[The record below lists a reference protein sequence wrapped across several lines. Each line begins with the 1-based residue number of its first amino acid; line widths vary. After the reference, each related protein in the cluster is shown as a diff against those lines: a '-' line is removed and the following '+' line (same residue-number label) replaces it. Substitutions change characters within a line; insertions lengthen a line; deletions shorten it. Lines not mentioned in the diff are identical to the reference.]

1 MAFVPPQAGYD
12 RAITVFSPDGRLFQ
26 VNYAREAVKR
36 GGATAVGVKWKEGGV
51 VLAVEKRITS
61 KLIEPSSY
69 EKIFLIDD
77 HIAAAP
83 SGIIAD
89 ARVLVDRAR
98 LEAQIYRLTYGEPV
112 PLTVLV
118 KKICDLK
125 QAHTQYGG
133 GVRPFGAALLMAG
146 VNEKPELFETDPS
159 GAYFEWKAVAIG
171 SGRNTAM
178 AIFEEHYKDDIG
190 KDDAIK
196 LAILALAKTLEE
208 PSVDAI
214 EVAYITMEDKRW
226 KKLPREELEKYLNE
240 VLQEVKEEEV
250 EEREEDYSELD
261 QNY

>member
-36 GGATAVGVKWKEGGV
+36 GATAVGVKWNNGV

-69 EKIFLIDD
+69 EKIFQIDE

-98 LEAQIYRLTYGEPV
+98 LEAQVYRLTYGEPV

-133 GVRPFGAALLMAG
+133 VRPFGAALLMAG
-146 VNEKPELFETDPS
+146 VNEKPELYETDPS

-178 AIFEEHYKDDIG
+178 AIFEEHYNPDTDEKE
-190 KDDAIK
+190 AVR
-196 LAILALAKTLEE
+196 LAIMALAKTLEE
-208 PSVDAI
+208 PTPESI
-214 EVAYITMEDKRW
+214 EVALITMDKKQWVKLSRKDVEDHLKEII
-226 KKLPREELEKYLNE
+226 KE
-240 VLQEVKEEEV
+240 VEEEEV
-250 EEREEDYSELD
+250 EEKAEDYSELD
-261 QNY
+261 SNY

>member
-26 VNYAREAVKR
+26 VQYAREAVKR
-36 GGATAVGVKWKEGGV
+36 GATAVGVKCKEGV
-51 VLAVEKRITS
+51 VLAVEKRVTS
-61 KLIEPSSY
+61 KLIEPESY
-69 EKIFLIDD
+69 EKIFQIDD
-77 HIAAAP
+77 HIAAAS

-125 QAHTQYGG
+125 QMHTQYG

-178 AIFEEHYKDDIG
+178 AIFEEKYREDMTLA
-190 KDDAIK
+190 DAIK
-196 LAILALAKTLEE
+196 LAVLALAKTMEE
-208 PSVDAI
+208 PSPESI
-214 EVAYITMEDKRW
+214 EVAVITVEE
-226 KKLPREELEKYLNE
+226 KKFKKISKEKVAKCLEEALKEAE
-240 VLQEVKEEEV
+240 EEEV
-250 EEREEDYSELD
+250 AEKEEDYTELD
-261 QNY
+261 SNY

>member
-26 VNYAREAVKR
+26 VQYAREAVKR
-36 GGATAVGVKWKEGGV
+36 GATAVGVKCKEGV
-51 VLAVEKRITS
+51 VLAVEKRVTS
-61 KLIEPSSY
+61 RLIEPESY
-69 EKIFLIDD
+69 EKIFQIDD
-77 HIAAAP
+77 HIAAAS

-125 QAHTQYGG
+125 QMHTQYG

-178 AIFEEHYKDDIG
+178 AIFEEKYRDDMTLE
-190 KDDAIK
+190 DAIK
-196 LAILALAKTLEE
+196 LAVLALAKTMEE
-208 PSVDAI
+208 PSPENI
-214 EVAYITMEDKRW
+214 EVAVITVKE
-226 KKLPREELEKYLNE
+226 KKFKKISKEKVAKCLEEAIKEAE
-240 VLQEVKEEEV
+240 EEEV
-250 EEREEDYSELD
+250 AEKEEDYTELD
-261 QNY
+261 SNY

>member
-26 VNYAREAVKR
+26 VQYAREAVKR
-36 GGATAVGVKWKEGGV
+36 GATAVGVKCAEGV
-51 VLAVEKRITS
+51 VLAVEKRVTS
-61 KLIEPSSY
+61 RLIEPESY
-69 EKIFLIDD
+69 EKIFQIDD
-77 HIAAAP
+77 HIAAAS

-125 QAHTQYGG
+125 QAHTQYG

-178 AIFEEHYKDDIG
+178 AIFEEKYRDDMG
-190 KDDAIK
+190 LDDAIR
-196 LAILALAKTLEE
+196 LAVFALAKTMET
-208 PSVDAI
+208 PSPENI
-214 EVAYITMEDKRW
+214 EVAVITVKDKKFKKISSEEVASCLETALAEMER
-226 KKLPREELEKYLNE
+226 
-240 VLQEVKEEEV
+240 EEV
-250 EEREEDYSELD
+250 EEKGEDYSELD
-261 QNY
+261 SHY

>member
-26 VNYAREAVKR
+26 VQYAREAVKR
-36 GGATAVGVKWKEGGV
+36 GATAVGVKCKEGV
-51 VLAVEKRITS
+51 VLAVEKRVTS
-61 KLIEPSSY
+61 RLIEPESY
-69 EKIFLIDD
+69 EKIFQIDE
-77 HIAAAP
+77 HIAAAS

-98 LEAQIYRLTYGEPV
+98 LEAQSYRLTYGEPV

-125 QAHTQYGG
+125 QMHTQYG

-178 AIFEEHYKDDIG
+178 AIFEEKYREDMTLE
-190 KDDAIK
+190 DAIK
-196 LAILALAKTLEE
+196 LAVLALAKTMEE
-208 PSVDAI
+208 PSPENI
-214 EVAYITMEDKRW
+214 EVAVITVEE
-226 KKLPREELEKYLNE
+226 KKFKKISKEKVAKCLEEAIKEAE
-240 VLQEVKEEEV
+240 EEEV
-250 EEREEDYSELD
+250 AEKEEDYTELD
-261 QNY
+261 SNY

>member
-26 VNYAREAVKR
+26 VQYAREAVKR
-36 GGATAVGVKWKEGGV
+36 GATAVGVKCKDGV
-51 VLAVEKRITS
+51 VLAVEKRVTS
-61 KLIEPSSY
+61 KLIEPESY
-69 EKIFLIDD
+69 EKIFQIDD
-77 HIAAAP
+77 HIAAAS

-125 QAHTQYGG
+125 QMHTQYG
-133 GVRPFGAALLMAG
+133 GVRPFGVALLMAG

-178 AIFEEHYKDDIG
+178 AIFEEKYRDDMTLEN
-190 KDDAIK
+190 AIK
-196 LAILALAKTLEE
+196 LAVLALAKTMEE
-208 PSVDAI
+208 PSPDNI
-214 EVAYITMEDKRW
+214 EVAVITVKE
-226 KKLPREELEKYLNE
+226 KKFRKISKEEVAKCLEE
-240 VLQEVKEEEV
+240 VLKEVEAEEV
-250 EEREEDYSELD
+250 PEKEEDYSELD
-261 QNY
+261 TNY

>member
-36 GGATAVGVKWKEGGV
+36 GATAVGVKWADGV

-69 EKIFLIDD
+69 EKIFQIDD

-98 LEAQIYRLTYGEPV
+98 VEAQVYRLTYGEPV
-112 PLTVLV
+112 PLNVLV

-133 GVRPFGAALLMAG
+133 VRPFGAALLMAG
-146 VNEKPELFETDPS
+146 VNERPELYETDPS

-178 AIFEEHYKDDIG
+178 AIFEEHYSDDINLEG
-190 KDDAIK
+190 AAK
-196 LAILALAKTLEE
+196 LAILALAKTIEE
-208 PSVDAI
+208 PSADGI
-214 EVAYITMEDKRW
+214 EVAYITTKNRQWEKLPKERVAEYLSEVL
-226 KKLPREELEKYLNE
+226 KKL
-240 VLQEVKEEEV
+240 KEEEV
-250 EEREEDYSELD
+250 EEKSEDYSELD

>member
-36 GGATAVGVKWKEGGV
+36 GATAVGVKWKDGV

-69 EKIFLIDD
+69 EKIFQIDD

-98 LEAQIYRLTYGEPV
+98 LESQIYRLTYGEPV
-112 PLTVLV
+112 PLNVLV

-125 QAHTQYGG
+125 QAHTQYG

-146 VNEKPELFETDPS
+146 VNEKPELYETDPS

-171 SGRNTAM
+171 SGRNVAM
-178 AIFEEHYKDDIG
+178 AIFEEHYRDDLDMNG
-190 KDDAIK
+190 AVK

-208 PSVDAI
+208 PSADGI
-214 EVAYITMEDKRW
+214 EVAYITMDDKHW
-226 KKLPREELEKYLNE
+226 KKLSKDDVEKYLSE
-240 VLQEVKEEEV
+240 IIEEAKEEEV
-250 EEREEDYSELD
+250 EEKSEDYSELD

>member
-12 RAITVFSPDGRLFQ
+12 RASAVFSPDGRLFQ

-36 GGATAVGVKWKEGGV
+36 GATAVGVKWKDGV

-61 KLIEPSSY
+61 RLIEPSSY
-69 EKIFLIDD
+69 EKIFQVDD
-77 HIAAAP
+77 RIAAAP

-133 GVRPFGAALLMAG
+133 VRPFGAALLMAG
-146 VNEKPELFETDPS
+146 VNDKPELYETDPS

-178 AIFEEHYKDDIG
+178 AIFEEHYRDDLDMDG
-190 KDDAIK
+190 AIK
-196 LAILALAKTLEE
+196 LAIMALAKTLEE
-208 PSVDAI
+208 PSAEGI
-214 EVAYITMEDKRW
+214 EVAYITTGDKRW
-226 KKLPREELEKYLNE
+226 KKLSTEDVGKYLGDILDE
-240 VLQEVKEEEV
+240 LKEEEV
-250 EEREEDYSELD
+250 EMKEEDYSELD

>member
-36 GGATAVGVKWKEGGV
+36 GATAVGLKWNRGI

-61 KLIEPSSY
+61 RLIEPKSY
-69 EKIFLIDD
+69 EKIFQIDE

-133 GVRPFGAALLMAG
+133 VRPFGAALLLAG
-146 VNEKPELFETDPS
+146 VNEKPELYETDPS

-178 AIFEEHYKDDIG
+178 AIFEENYSDELNREG
-190 KDDAIK
+190 AIK
-196 LAILALAKTLEE
+196 LAIRALVSTIEN
-208 PSVDAI
+208 PTPDSI
-214 EVAYITMEDKRW
+214 EVALITTEEKRW
-226 KKLPREELEKYLNE
+226 KKLERKELEKFLHE
-240 VLQEVKEEEV
+240 VLEEIKEEEV
-250 EEREEDYSELD
+250 EEKAEDYSELD

>member
-36 GGATAVGVKWKEGGV
+36 GATAVGVKWKGGV

-61 KLIEPSSY
+61 RLIEPSSY
-69 EKIFLIDD
+69 EKIFQIDD

-133 GVRPFGAALLMAG
+133 VRPFGAALLLAG
-146 VNEKPELFETDPS
+146 VNEKPELYETDPS

-171 SGRNTAM
+171 SGRNVAM
-178 AIFEEHYKDDIG
+178 AIFEEHYKDDIDMEG
-190 KDDAIK
+190 AIK

-208 PSVDAI
+208 PSAEAI
-214 EVAYITMEDKRW
+214 EVAYITTEDRHW
-226 KKLPREELEKYLNE
+226 KKLSREKLKGYLEEMAKE
-240 VLQEVKEEEV
+240 AKEEQV

>member
-26 VNYAREAVKR
+26 VQYAREAVKR
-36 GGATAVGVKWKEGGV
+36 GATAVGVKCKEGV
-51 VLAVEKRITS
+51 VLAVEKRVTS
-61 KLIEPSSY
+61 RLIEPESY
-69 EKIFLIDD
+69 EKIFQIDD
-77 HIAAAP
+77 HIAAAS

-133 GVRPFGAALLMAG
+133 VRPFGAALLMAG
-146 VNEKPELFETDPS
+146 VNDKPELFETDPS

-178 AIFEEHYKDDIG
+178 AIFEEKYKDEMNLE
-190 KDDAIK
+190 DAIR
-196 LAILALAKTLEE
+196 LAIFALAKTMEK
-208 PSVDAI
+208 PSPENI
-214 EVAYITMEDKRW
+214 EVAVITMKDKRF
-226 KKLPREELEKYLNE
+226 KKISSEEVANCLEKALTE
-240 VLQEVKEEEV
+240 MEKEEV
-250 EEREEDYSELD
+250 EEKGEDYTELD
-261 QNY
+261 SNY

>member
-26 VNYAREAVKR
+26 VQYAREAVKR
-36 GGATAVGVKWKEGGV
+36 GATAVGVKCKEGV
-51 VLAVEKRITS
+51 VLAVEKRVTS
-61 KLIEPSSY
+61 RLIEPESY
-69 EKIFLIDD
+69 EKIFQIDE
-77 HIAAAP
+77 HIAAAS

-125 QAHTQYGG
+125 QMHTQYG

-178 AIFEEHYKDDIG
+178 AIFEEKYREDMTLE
-190 KDDAIK
+190 DAIK
-196 LAILALAKTLEE
+196 LAVLALAKTMEE
-208 PSVDAI
+208 PSPENI
-214 EVAYITMEDKRW
+214 EVAVITVEE
-226 KKLPREELEKYLNE
+226 KKFKKISKEKVAKCLEEAIKEAE
-240 VLQEVKEEEV
+240 EEEV
-250 EEREEDYSELD
+250 SEKEEDYTELD
-261 QNY
+261 SNY

>member
-36 GGATAVGVKWKEGGV
+36 GATAVGVKWKDGV

-61 KLIEPSSY
+61 RLIEPRSY
-69 EKIFLIDD
+69 EKIFQIDD

-133 GVRPFGAALLMAG
+133 VRPFGAALLMAG
-146 VNEKPELFETDPS
+146 INGEPELYETDPS

-171 SGRNTAM
+171 SGRNVAM
-178 AIFEEHYKDDIG
+178 SIFEEHYDENLDREG
-190 KDDAIK
+190 AIK
-196 LAILALAKTLEE
+196 LAILALSKTLEE
-208 PSVDAI
+208 PSPEGI
-214 EVAYITMEDKRW
+214 EVAYITTEDRRW
-226 KKLPREELEKYLNE
+226 KKLPKEDLKALLEELSREKVPE
-240 VLQEVKEEEV
+240 GGKG
-250 EEREEDYSELD
+250 DYSEID
-261 QNY
+261 DSY

>member
-26 VNYAREAVKR
+26 VQYAREAVKR
-36 GGATAVGVKWKEGGV
+36 GATAVGVKCREGV
-51 VLAVEKRITS
+51 VLAVEKRVTS
-61 KLIEPSSY
+61 RLIEPESY
-69 EKIFLIDD
+69 EKIFQIDD
-77 HIAAAP
+77 HIAAAS

-125 QAHTQYGG
+125 QMHTQYG

-178 AIFEEHYKDDIG
+178 AIFEEKYREDMTLA
-190 KDDAIK
+190 DAIK
-196 LAILALAKTLEE
+196 LAVLALAKTMEE
-208 PSVDAI
+208 PSPENI
-214 EVAYITMEDKRW
+214 EVAVITVEE
-226 KKLPREELEKYLNE
+226 KKFKKISREKVAKCLEEALK
-240 VLQEVKEEEV
+240 EVKEEEV
-250 EEREEDYSELD
+250 AEREEDYTELD
-261 QNY
+261 SNY

>member
-26 VNYAREAVKR
+26 VQYAREAVKR
-36 GGATAVGVKWKEGGV
+36 GATAVGVKCKEGV
-51 VLAVEKRITS
+51 VLAVEKRVTS
-61 KLIEPSSY
+61 RLIEPESY
-69 EKIFLIDD
+69 EKIFQIDD
-77 HIAAAP
+77 HIAAAS

-125 QAHTQYGG
+125 QMHTQYG

-178 AIFEEHYKDDIG
+178 AIFEEKYRDDMTLEE
-190 KDDAIK
+190 AIK
-196 LAILALAKTLEE
+196 LAVLALAKTMEE
-208 PSVDAI
+208 PSPENI
-214 EVAYITMEDKRW
+214 EVAVITVEE
-226 KKLPREELEKYLNE
+226 KKFKKISKEKVAKCLEEAIKEAE
-240 VLQEVKEEEV
+240 EEEV
-250 EEREEDYSELD
+250 AEKEEDYTELD
-261 QNY
+261 SNY

>member
-36 GGATAVGVKWKEGGV
+36 GATAVGVKWKDGV

-61 KLIEPSSY
+61 KLIEPRSY

-133 GVRPFGAALLMAG
+133 VRPFGAALLMAG
-146 VNEKPELFETDPS
+146 VNEKPELYETDPS

-171 SGRNTAM
+171 SGRNVAM
-178 AIFEEHYKDDIG
+178 AIFEEHYSDEIDMEG
-190 KDDAIK
+190 AIK

-208 PSVDAI
+208 PSAEAI
-214 EVAYITMEDKRW
+214 EVAYITTEEKRW
-226 KKLPREELEKYLNE
+226 KKLPAEKLEKYLSE
-240 VLQEVKEEEV
+240 VLEEVKEEEV